1 MSENSSNIS
10 SKGLLVSIFKY
21 SIATWANALIYGVA
35 LLLSARLIL
44 PAEYSQVDIF
54 ISTATLIMNICILGL
69 DQSFIRFFNE
79 PPKPLNKDSLFGACF
94 GLSSLALIA
103 VGIVSCVL
111 FPKKVLGLFFTDP
124 LDNYY
129 LALLFINAFMSN
141 GRQIY
146 KHPLPY
152 GRRHKALHHR
162 KHCKSVFLKAVLPC
176 SRCSSG
182 QIFTTL

>member
-129 LALLFINAFMSN
+129 LALLFINAFMSMV
-141 GRQIY
+141 GRYINI
-146 KHPLPY
+146 LFRMD
-152 GRRHKALHHR
+152 GD
-162 KHCKSVFLKAVLPC
+162 
-176 SRCSSG
+176 
-182 QIFTTL
+182 I

>member
-129 LALLFINAFMSN
+129 LALLFINAFMSMV
-141 GRQIY
+141 GRYINILYRMDGDIRLYTIESIANQFFS
-146 KHPLPY
+146 KL
-152 GRRHKALHHR
+152 
-162 KHCKSVFLKAVLPC
+162 F
-176 SRCSSG
+176 
-182 QIFTTL
+182 